1 MKKLMVFSLALLA
14 VFSVN
19 AQNSAK
25 AEQLL
30 NEVSA
35 KVKSYDNMVI
45 HFDYILENTNEN
57 IKQETRGEVSLKNE
71 LYRLNLMGI
80 TRLFDGK
87 KLYTIVP
94 EDEEITISNYNPNQ
108 DEGIT
113 PSKMLSFYEEGYTYK
128 WDITQNIK
136 GRTIQFIKLTP
147 IDSQAEVK
155 EILLGIDKQTKHIY
169 KLIQIQDNGTKVTIK
184 VNQFN
189 TNEPLSQSLFIFDKT
204 KYNGYYINQL

>member
-1 MKKLMVFSLALLA
+1 MVFSLALLA
-14 VFSVN
+14 IFSVN

-35 KVKSYDNMVI
+35 KVKAYDNMVI

-94 EDEEITISNYNPNQ
+94 EDEEVTISNYNPNQ

-155 EILLGIDKQTKHIY
+155 EILLGVDKQTKHIY

-189 TNEPLSQSLFIFDKT
+189 TNEPLSQSLFTFDKN

>member
-14 VFSVN
+14 IFSVN

-35 KVKSYDNMVI
+35 KVKAYDNMVI

-94 EDEEITISNYNPNQ
+94 EDEEVTISNYNPNQ

-155 EILLGIDKQTKHIY
+155 EILLGVDKQTKHIY

-189 TNEPLSQSLFIFDKT
+189 TNEPLSQSLFTFDKN